1 MEDVRGYLTKNK
13 LNQTAVFF
21 YGNQTGIREIFPLE
35 TYQKRECFVDA
46 IFIHSIPYIFY
57 MNLLHREQQALP
69 TNLHS
74 LGQQTSVSSR
84 KPSCM
89 LFKKLTNQVKLYV
102 MLTNVCTPH
111 RVVLY

>member
-57 MNLLHREQQALP
+57 MNLLHREQQASF
-69 TNLHS
+69 TD
-74 LGQQTSVSSR
+74 
-84 KPSCM
+84 KPS
-89 LFKKLTNQVKLYV
+89 LFGSTNICFFKEAELYAI
-102 MLTNVCTPH
+102 
-111 RVVLY
+111 